1 MMYRRRRR
9 SRRKRGVSGR
19 TRGPIIE
26 NKLDYEGNPV
36 LEEVWILAH
45 SSPLPSNLP
54 DRWVTNKGPA
64 PSPATLAG
72 CNSRNKKNLMT
83 LQRGGELSI
92 VRALSGSSRGDAQP
106 PISHPS
112 LCKEN
117 RMQRFLFAMF
127 RIELFFTIEN
137 TRLHLFSF
145 FKCGKCGGNFVRFKK
160 YIGGIGEMTY
170 IYIFNC
176 IELVCWTRKRK
187 RLPALPSMAVI
198 KDRQRGNFFQ
208 RLIARS
214 RFEAHVFPEKGP
226 RGGHS
231 YRVVRRRFFGETL
244 PSCRDGIIEN

>member
-1 MMYRRRRR
+1 
-9 SRRKRGVSGR
+9 
-19 TRGPIIE
+19 
-26 NKLDYEGNPV
+26 
-36 LEEVWILAH
+36 
-45 SSPLPSNLP
+45 
-54 DRWVTNKGPA
+54 
-64 PSPATLAG
+64 
-72 CNSRNKKNLMT
+72 MT

-117 RMQRFLFAMF
+117 RMQRFFFAMF

-160 YIGGIGEMTY
+160 IHWRNRGNDLY
-170 IYIFNC
+170 IYIQ
-176 IELVCWTRKRK
+176 LHRTRLLDEEKK
-187 RLPALPSMAVI
+187 KASCPPLDGVI

-244 PSCRDGIIEN
+244 PSCRDGIIENWWGSESKRDEREGKGRYFRATHVSRYCSSTTTPLWPTLSRVL

>member
-1 MMYRRRRR
+1 
-9 SRRKRGVSGR
+9 
-19 TRGPIIE
+19 
-26 NKLDYEGNPV
+26 
-36 LEEVWILAH
+36 
-45 SSPLPSNLP
+45 
-54 DRWVTNKGPA
+54 
-64 PSPATLAG
+64 
-72 CNSRNKKNLMT
+72 MT

-92 VRALSGSSRGDAQP
+92 VHALSGSSRGDAQP
-106 PISHPS
+106 PHFSS
-112 LCKEN
+112 LPL
-117 RMQRFLFAMF
+117 QRKSNATILVRNVPHRIIFYDRKYTSPPFLFLQM
-127 RIELFFTIEN
+127 R
-137 TRLHLFSF
+137 
-145 FKCGKCGGNFVRFKK
+145 NFVRFKK
-160 YIGGIGEMTY
+160 IHWRNRRNDLY

-176 IELVCWTRKRK
+176 IKLVCWTRKRK

>member
-1 MMYRRRRR
+1 
-9 SRRKRGVSGR
+9 
-19 TRGPIIE
+19 
-26 NKLDYEGNPV
+26 
-36 LEEVWILAH
+36 
-45 SSPLPSNLP
+45 
-54 DRWVTNKGPA
+54 
-64 PSPATLAG
+64 
-72 CNSRNKKNLMT
+72 MT

-127 RIELFFTIEN
+127 HIELFFTKSKIHVS
-137 TRLHLFSF
+137 TFSLSS
-145 FKCGKCGGNFVRFKK
+145 NAEEILYDLKK
-160 YIGGIGEMTY
+160 YIGGLGEMTY

>member
-176 IELVCWTRKRK
+176 IELVCWTRNRK
-187 RLPALPSMAVI
+187 RLPALPSMA
-198 KDRQRGNFFQ
+198 
-208 RLIARS
+208 
-214 RFEAHVFPEKGP
+214 
-226 RGGHS
+226 
-231 YRVVRRRFFGETL
+231 
-244 PSCRDGIIEN
+244 

>member
-1 MMYRRRRR
+1 MLC
-9 SRRKRGVSGR
+9 RGVLEGMHS
-19 TRGPIIE
+19 PPFLIPPSAKKIE
-26 NKLDYEGNPV
+26 CNDSCSQCSASNYFLRSKIHVSTFSLSSNAENA
-36 LEEVWILAH
+36 EEILYD
-45 SSPLPSNLP
+45 L
-54 DRWVTNKGPA
+54 
-64 PSPATLAG
+64 
-72 CNSRNKKNLMT
+72 
-83 LQRGGELSI
+83 
-92 VRALSGSSRGDAQP
+92 
-106 PISHPS
+106 
-112 LCKEN
+112 
-117 RMQRFLFAMF
+117 
-127 RIELFFTIEN
+127 
-137 TRLHLFSF
+137 
-145 FKCGKCGGNFVRFKK
+145 KK

>member
-1 MMYRRRRR
+1 
-9 SRRKRGVSGR
+9 
-19 TRGPIIE
+19 
-26 NKLDYEGNPV
+26 
-36 LEEVWILAH
+36 
-45 SSPLPSNLP
+45 
-54 DRWVTNKGPA
+54 
-64 PSPATLAG
+64 
-72 CNSRNKKNLMT
+72 MT

-106 PISHPS
+106 PISHPP

-176 IELVCWTRKRK
+176 IEVVCWTRKRK

-244 PSCRDGIIEN
+244 PSCRDGIIENWWGSESKRDEREGKGRYFRATHVSRYCSSTTMAPLWPTLSRVL